1 MPTVWSERGF
11 LFMIHTNDHE
21 PVHVHAYK
29 DDGVVVLNVGDL
41 SARKIR
47 DMKKA
52 DVKRAKRIVAENRAL
67 FVEKWEEIHGNS
79 GG

>member
-1 MPTVWSERGF
+1 MVTASPSTCR
-11 LFMIHTNDHE
+11 
-21 PVHVHAYK
+21 AYK
-29 DDGVVVLNVGDL
+29 YLQAPLL

-52 DVKRAKRIVAENRAL
+52 DVKRAKRIVAANRAL